1 MNKGTNEM
9 EKINYNIK
17 STSANTDYLS
27 VEPHDMAT
35 IQVSV
40 LGLLTYMTE
49 LSISKDK
56 DIRDFT
62 KWFTTPDKRYHY
74 NSKLKRHNSPQ
85 SFLAGTINNL
95 QFGNQKDF
103 SLTQLQTIQDIINL
117 SVDIIDAI
125 ADDKGI
131 SLQQNKLFTKIWI
144 QENIWSVGQAN

>member
-1 MNKGTNEM
+1 MTLNKGTNEM

-17 STSANTDYLS
+17 STSANTDYLYL
-27 VEPHDMAT
+27 EQQDMNT
-35 IQVSV
+35 IQITVM
-40 LGLLTYMTE
+40 GLLTYMTE

-56 DIRDFT
+56 DVRDFT

-85 SFLAGTINNL
+85 SYLAGTINNL

-103 SLTQLQTIQDIINL
+103 SLTQLQTIQDIVNL

-125 ADDKGI
+125 SEAKDI
-131 SLQQNKLFTKIWI
+131 NLQQNKMFTKLWI
-144 QENIWSVGQAN
+144 QENIWSVNA

>member
-1 MNKGTNEM
+1 MKTEGTNEM
-9 EKINYNIK
+9 NKINYSIK
-17 STSANTDYLS
+17 STSASTDYLS
-27 VEPHDMAT
+27 LEQDDMAT
-35 IQVSV
+35 VQITIV
-40 LGLLTYMTE
+40 GLLTYLTE

-62 KWFTTPDKRYHY
+62 KWFTTSDKRYHY

-103 SLTQLQTIQDIINL
+103 SLLQLQTIQDIINL

-125 ADDKGI
+125 NDSKGI
-131 SLQQNKLFTKIWI
+131 SLQQNRLFTKIWI
-144 QENIWSVGQAN
+144 QENIWSTNA